1 MKNFVK
7 ILTIATIL
15 LAVPS
20 SAQIPSGYVQTT
32 ATVPVLAGGSFGAS
46 WTNLSSSPQLG
57 LLGCVST
64 FQTTVNGAIDS
75 YGKFST
81 LLADTAQICPAPSTW
96 SFTLSCPAV
105 APGSFQIQ
113 VPITGGGGT
122 EDISAQ
128 ITAALPVN
136 ICTGGGGGITPITK
150 GGTGATTAAGAF
162 TNIVAPGGTFT
173 GPVTV
178 DSTLNIGAPIT
189 PPEFSMEPLSTIPA
203 SWTLDVTTPGT
214 ALASLMSG
222 GVVYPPPGTGT
233 ISAVLA
239 SNTKIVLSPGT
250 YYDNLVLNNLQ
261 SVWIEGAGGGG
272 AGIGTSEGATI
283 LVPANTS
290 LPAIELLNSG
300 SAQGNSFITLKNFNL
315 LCPATTVCADGLEVT
330 GETTFPEGLNVM
342 NVDGLTFS
350 SGTEYDS
357 SYGFFNDIDFN
368 AAEVLYVHIDHSVL
382 MGAMNDGITI
392 TNSLSGPASAVNDIH
407 IDNSTIQDAV
417 KYGFYLATGGSD
429 SIHIDHS
436 VIQTNNH
443 NGAAPCAGVFIN
455 GAWSMSIDHSY
466 FETNCVGSSDLN
478 FADVR
483 VTGTG
488 TQNQVNAVNSIF
500 LDTNGQWG
508 YYNDAVET
516 GGIISGNT
524 FSNTGHAV
532 YVSTPHALSNVHIGE
547 NFGMGVP
554 FINAPYVTSNV
565 STDSPLADNV
575 VLSNVGGATSLAV
588 GNADRLAVEYST
600 GNITT
605 FTGGYPGRIFKLTA
619 LYGTVK
625 VSTGGAGANGIILM
639 GGASSET
646 IPQGETATFWYN
658 AGGVTNAGW
667 YETSASSGNT
677 ASMSSYALLAGASFT
692 GALNGTSA
700 SFSSVVSSTAFL
712 PASTN
717 TVTITTLSTLT
728 NFISYSNPGLYVFSE
743 AATNTTAVFLC
754 DAGVGCT
761 SLANHITGG
770 FTVAQN
776 GTSFAVETTSGAT
789 GRIFVWARI
798 Q

>member
-1 MKNFVK
+1 MKNFVHA
-7 ILTIATIL
+7 LTIATIL
-15 LAVPS
+15 LFATASP
-20 SAQIPSGYVQTT
+20 AQIPSGFVQTT

-75 YGKFST
+75 YGHFST

-136 ICTGGGGGITPITK
+136 ICNGSGSGGGITPITK
-150 GGTGATTAAGAF
+150 GGTGSTTAAGAF

-189 PPEFSMEPLSTIPA
+189 PPEFSMEPLGTIPA

-272 AGIGTSEGATI
+272 AGIGTSEGVTI

-330 GETTFPEGLNVM
+330 GETTSIASPEGLNVM

-350 SGTEYDS
+350 SGTEYNS
-357 SYGFFNDIDFN
+357 NYGFFNDIDFN

-392 TNSLSGPASAVNDIH
+392 TNSLSGFASAVNDIH
-407 IDNSTIQDAV
+407 IDNSTIQNAV
-417 KYGFYLATGGSD
+417 KYGFYFATGGAA

-436 VIQTNNH
+436 VVQANNH

-466 FETNCVGSSDLN
+466 FETNCAGSSDLN
-478 FADVR
+478 LADVR

-500 LDTNGQWG
+500 LDVYGQWG
-508 YYNDAVET
+508 YYNDALET
-516 GGIISGNT
+516 GGVISGNT

-532 YVSTPHALSNVHIGE
+532 YVSTTHALSNVHIGE

-554 FINAPYVTSNV
+554 TIINTGSGGNEGDNAV
-565 STDSPLADNV
+565 STTGPTGDNSTFV
-575 VLSNVGGATSLAV
+575 SAISGGQLNPNSRDIVKLYDV
-588 GNADRLAVEYST
+588 ST
-600 GNITT
+600 TPITT
-605 FTGGYPGRIFKLTA
+605 ISGGYDGRLLKLYSA
-619 LYGTVK
+619 EYGPVILQ
-625 VSTGGAGANGIILM
+625 TGGASPNGIKLM
-639 GGASSET
+639 GGSSSES
-646 IPQGETATFWYN
+646 IPTNEF
-658 AGGVTNAGW
+658 VTLSYSEYDLAWHEIG
-667 YETSASSGNT
+667 ASSGYYPPVNT
-677 ASMSSYALLAGASFT
+677 TTGTFSGAVS
-692 GALNGTSA
+692 SA
-700 SFSSVVSSTAFL
+700 SFL
-712 PASTN
+712 PAPTN

-728 NFISYSNPGLYVFSE
+728 NFISYSSFGLYVFSE

-789 GRIFVWARI
+789 GRIFTWARI

>member
-189 PPEFSMEPLSTIPA
+189 PPEFSMKPLSTIPA

-214 ALASLMSG
+214 ALTSLSG

-330 GETTFPEGLNVM
+330 GETTYPEGLNVM

-350 SGTEYDS
+350 SGTEYNS

-417 KYGFYLATGGSD
+417 KYGFYLATGGTD

-436 VIQTNNH
+436 VIQTNNP

-500 LDTNGQWG
+500 LDVNGQWG
-508 YYNDAVET
+508 YYNDALET
-516 GGIISGNT
+516 GGVISGNT

-554 FINAPYVTSNV
+554 VINAPYVTSNV

-761 SLANHITGG
+761 SLVNHITGG

-789 GRIFVWARI
+789 GRIFVWARL